1 MVELVIEKP
10 DGASAYVVNE
20 GGGPQP
26 QAHLTLV
33 LEGYSAPVTAGNF
46 ATNVLQKLY
55 VGKTLTV
62 DYTGIL
68 VGKGTVSGGHTP
80 CTPSQLLSA
89 PLSACSCYK
98 TRCVPDNMGAAGSRC
113 PVHSFLLF
121 IFIYLFGNRHGVL
134 DASQDIR
141 SINPLGFYM
150 SALRNHMLGSCSEQ
164 TSVSCHLAAMRL
176 MGNGVK

>member
-1 MVELVIEKP
+1 MLPSPPPPPLSFVFGLNLPDHRFAGAGRGVVELVIEKP

-55 VGKTLTV
+55 IGKTLTV

-68 VGKGTVSGGHTP
+68 VGKGTVSGGATP
-80 CTPSQLLSA
+80 
-89 PLSACSCYK
+89 
-98 TRCVPDNMGAAGSRC
+98 
-113 PVHSFLLF
+113 
-121 IFIYLFGNRHGVL
+121 
-134 DASQDIR
+134 R
-141 SINPLGFYM
+141 SP
-150 SALRNHMLGSCSEQ
+150 A
-164 TSVSCHLAAMRL
+164 
-176 MGNGVK
+176 

>member
-55 VGKTLTV
+55 IGKTLTV

-68 VGKGTVSGGHTP
+68 VGKGTVSGGATP
-80 CTPSQLLSA
+80 CSPAERLIEQMLTCC
-89 PLSACSCYK
+89 CS
-98 TRCVPDNMGAAGSRC
+98 TTIV
-113 PVHSFLLF
+113 
-121 IFIYLFGNRHGVL
+121 
-134 DASQDIR
+134 
-141 SINPLGFYM
+141 
-150 SALRNHMLGSCSEQ
+150 
-164 TSVSCHLAAMRL
+164 
-176 MGNGVK
+176 

>member
-1 MVELVIEKP
+1 MWAGRAIVELVIEKP

-26 QAHLTLV
+26 QAHLTMV

-68 VGKGTVSGGHTP
+68 VGKGTVSGLPFSAKPFAGLKISTYLQCLACHVGDYTGTHT
-80 CTPSQLLSA
+80 
-89 PLSACSCYK
+89 
-98 TRCVPDNMGAAGSRC
+98 
-113 PVHSFLLF
+113 
-121 IFIYLFGNRHGVL
+121 
-134 DASQDIR
+134 
-141 SINPLGFYM
+141 
-150 SALRNHMLGSCSEQ
+150 
-164 TSVSCHLAAMRL
+164 LA
-176 MGNGVK
+176 